1 LECQYAMTVVAAQKS
16 LPEAGEQ
23 KNLEIGN
30 VPDKAVSA
38 RRTGQVPVALVVL
51 VDVSRKAR
59 LWGYAAFLL
68 GRYRL
73 MRAPGL
79 RFFKMLGSGRDGGFG
94 LKPSASRQGMFC
106 VFENDA
112 GIDAFLASHALIQGY
127 RAHAAEF
134 FSVRLRAT
142 SARGSWSGMTP
153 FEGAGAQPTDAMA
166 APAPVAALTRA
177 SIQPGKALRFWRHAP
192 PAEVSLGQS
201 PGCLLAVG
209 LGEAPVL
216 RQATFSIW
224 SHAGAMDA
232 YARRGAHSDAIR
244 ASAAGGYFSESMF
257 VRFIPYDAQGTWHGR
272 SVSLPREPVLA
283 Q

>member
-1 LECQYAMTVVAAQKS
+1 MTVAAARKS
-16 LPEAGEQ
+16 LPDAGEH
-23 KNLEIGN
+23 KDRRIGN
-30 VPDKAVSA
+30 VPDKVDPA
-38 RRTGQVPVALVVL
+38 RRARQAPVALVVL
-51 VDVSRKAR
+51 VDISRNAR

-79 RFFKMLGSGRDGGFG
+79 RFFKMLGSGHDGGFG

-112 GIDAFLASHALIQGY
+112 SIDAFLASHAVIQGY
-127 RAHAAEF
+127 RAHAVEF

-153 FEGAGAQPTDAMA
+153 FDVALVQPTEATA

-209 LGEAPVL
+209 LGEAPIL

-232 YARRGAHSDAIR
+232 YARRGAHQDAIR
-244 ASAAGGYFSESMF
+244 ASAAGSYFSESMF

-272 SVSLPREPVLA
+272 GVALPREPVVA